1 MSNLVQ
7 EQHAGPVLD
16 SFFKGFMHK
25 TKPSYPLKKKQP
37 YSVDK
42 LAKYS
47 LETNMFFYW
56 KQLTRPNKNQGT
68 QANLRQ
74 IRD

>member
-7 EQHAGPVLD
+7 EQHAGPVLE

-25 TKPSYPLKKKQP
+25 TKPSYPLKKQP
-37 YSVDK
+37 EVDK

-47 LETNMFFYW
+47 LETIVFYW
-56 KQLTRPNKNQGT
+56 KQTLH
-68 QANLRQ
+68 
-74 IRD
+74 